1 MSKPE
6 INQSKFGDGN
16 KFIED
21 SEYRIYHKTCTECG
35 QEFNL
40 NIPKH
45 YFNEEGKLD
54 NLPLS
59 IEKKTIEN
67 IMERTTCDDCTT
79 KEK

>member
-1 MSKPE
+1 MSKQE
-6 INQSKFGDGN
+6 VNQSKFGDGN
-16 KFIED
+16 EFTED

-35 QEFNL
+35 KEFKL

-45 YFNEEGKLD
+45 
-54 NLPLS
+54 LS
-59 IEKKTIEN
+59 IEKKTIKN